1 MRAKRPTLG
10 GERCDRRRETPAWPE
25 PAGDGLA
32 AVAIP
37 PVCADGPAAAEMR
50 GSAPA
55 MNGSAT
61 GPGKTH
67 ILTVRGEPD
76 LTTADSLYLR
86 ARAAIS
92 RCARLLLLDLT
103 AVSFCDARGLSAL
116 VRIANDAG
124 AAGCHY
130 GLVAPRPNVAR
141 ILRITGLDN
150 RLHVFTSIDRACAGR
165 YQEQP
170 AEDPSLEVRDVV
182 LPGSRTRP

>member
-1 MRAKRPTLG
+1 MVWLRVSSPQPCPAWGADQLSASSAPNPGGTLCWPPHPRAAQRDIARRNG
-10 GERCDRRRETPAWPE
+10 GGHERQSDRRWVASGVTADVKPRHGLSQPE
-25 PAGDGLA
+25 DGLA

-67 ILTVRGEPD
+67 ILTVRGELD

-92 RCARLLLLDLT
+92 RCASRRSTTLT
-103 AVSFCDARGLSAL
+103 CAARSVAAWRKSPSA
-116 VRIANDAG
+116 
-124 AAGCHY
+124 
-130 GLVAPRPNVAR
+130 
-141 ILRITGLDN
+141 T
-150 RLHVFTSIDRACAGR
+150 
-165 YQEQP
+165 
-170 AEDPSLEVRDVV
+170 
-182 LPGSRTRP
+182 